1 MTTLASDA
9 VAQLNALLDEYQR
22 QKKDA
27 VKASRY
33 GFTPEVEIRTL
44 IARFQAAIDR
54 LTVPSSTYA
63 KGVAR
68 LHSLVKIDQDCRAE
82 LAGIATALRDDIQA
96 GWLESV
102 IELAHADTYEGY
114 LEMAEGLA
122 SQGYKDAAAVIAGT
136 SLEVHLKT
144 LAVKYGVDLATTNG
158 GPKKADTLN
167 ADLRK
172 ADVYNALEQKTVTA
186 WLGIRNSA
194 AHGNY
199 GDYDVN
205 RVVELIKGVR
215 DFAIKYPA

>member
-1 MTTLASDA
+1 VTTLASDA
-9 VAQLNALLDEYQR
+9 VAQLNVLLDAYQQQR
-22 QKKDA
+22 RVA
-27 VKASRY
+27 AEANS
-33 GFTPEVEIRTL
+33 FTPLAEIRAMVT
-44 IARFQAAIDR
+44 RFQAAIAR
-54 LTVPSSTYA
+54 LTAPSSTYA
-63 KGVAR
+63 KSVDR
-68 LHSLVKIDQDCRAE
+68 LYNMMKIDQDCRPE
-82 LAGIATALRDDIQA
+82 LAGIVTALRDDIQA

-144 LAVKYGVDLATTNG
+144 LASKYGVDISTSGG

-167 ADLRK
+167 SDLRK
-172 ADVYNALEQKTVTA
+172 ADVYNALEQKSVTT

-194 AHGNY
+194 AHGH
-199 GDYDVN
+199 YDEYDMN

-215 DFAIKYPA
+215 DFAIRYPA